1 MNAYS
6 DTVSKRRRNKP
17 QEQALPIPAIK
28 VVPVLRQSAKF
39 PVWEG
44 MTWISHSHDRHS
56 SSITM
61 LLSWPSSS
69 QLSSKAYDSCQCCV
83 ISSGVLCRKG
93 AHLWAGL
100 TRQGMAPHQCRQNSV
115 SSGATALAISREMY
129 VPCSTQT
136 CPWAAQSKP
145 IFNIS
150 DSIGSGPQCSSVR
163 VLSSAEPLPGYSV
176 RCTIK
181 FLHK

>member
-1 MNAYS
+1 MEHECLLRYS
-6 DTVSKRRRNKP
+6 FQRRNKP
-17 QEQALPIPAIK
+17 QERALPIPAIK
-28 VVPVLRQSAKF
+28 AVPVYGRVQNSLYGR
-39 PVWEG
+39 VC
-44 MTWISHSHDRHS
+44 HDRLG

-69 QLSSKAYDSCQCCV
+69 WLSSKEYDSCQCCV

-93 AHLWAGL
+93 AHLCAGL
-100 TRQGMAPHQCRQNSV
+100 TRQGMAPHRCRQNSV

-136 CPWAAQSKP
+136 CPRAAQSKP

-163 VLSSAEPLPGYSV
+163 VLSWAEPLPGYSV